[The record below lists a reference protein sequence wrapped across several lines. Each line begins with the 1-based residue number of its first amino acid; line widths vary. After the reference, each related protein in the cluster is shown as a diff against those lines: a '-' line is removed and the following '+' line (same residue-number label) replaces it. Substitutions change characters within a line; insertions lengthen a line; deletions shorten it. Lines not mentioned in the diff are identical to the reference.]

1 MYEYFVIEV
10 SIEKEE
16 GKISFKLFSSSIEQN
31 LSRTMESSESALHP
45 AEYEFNEKALSSPLL
60 TCRPAKRRTP
70 VNDRIRPFQQY
81 LGRGKRGSPA
91 SCLAFSLSPSLSPTN
106 SAPPSFTARTRQP

>member
-10 SIEKEE
+10 SKEE
-16 GKISFKLFSSSIEQN
+16 GKISN
-31 LSRTMESSESALHP
+31 
-45 AEYEFNEKALSSPLL
+45 SSPRVSSKTSLEQWRVQNPPCIPL
-60 TCRPAKRRTP
+60 NTNLMKKRFHRRCCRPAKRRTP

>member
-10 SIEKEE
+10 LIEKEE

-60 TCRPAKRRTP
+60 
-70 VNDRIRPFQQY
+70 
-81 LGRGKRGSPA
+81 SPREEED
-91 SCLAFSLSPSLSPTN
+91 
-106 SAPPSFTARTRQP
+106 AR

>member
-10 SIEKEE
+10 SKEE

-60 TCRPAKRRTP
+60 
-70 VNDRIRPFQQY
+70 
-81 LGRGKRGSPA
+81 SPREEED
-91 SCLAFSLSPSLSPTN
+91 
-106 SAPPSFTARTRQP
+106 AR